1 MVVYT
6 FLCRIR
12 WRQVVSLSRSDESIG
27 WKEIGDTWLDEVSF
41 GGCRGLLSVVWLSNQ
56 VGVRCHG
63 QLVDRLGP
71 GRSPVVLLEKS
82 HVTARGVDA
91 TLVIWGMCVE
101 LLVIR

>member
-41 GGCRGLLSVVWLSNQ
+41 GGCRGLLSVVWVNIR
-56 VGVRCHG
+56 VGVRCPG
-63 QLVDRLGP
+63 QLVDRLGLR
-71 GRSPVVLLEKS
+71 RSPVILLENS
-82 HVTARGVDA
+82 HVAARGAGV
-91 TLVIWGMCVE
+91 TSVICGLCVE
-101 LLVIR
+101 LLVIW